1 MRKPRLLPP
10 MPRRQPD
17 FSLAIVN
24 IVLLLVFFFL
34 ITGSLVQQGETE
46 VDLAETSDLPLER
59 LPRPLLLIDS
69 VGAMAL
75 DGVSVTE
82 DTLSAALDPER
93 PEALY
98 LLADAG
104 LPADRLLALTARS
117 DLKGISMRLVTLH
130 IRPATGQVP

>member
-1 MRKPRLLPP
+1 MQKARLLPP
-10 MPRRQPD
+10 TPRRQPD

-59 LPRPLLLIDS
+59 LPRPLLLIDAG
-69 VGAMAL
+69 GAMAL
-75 DGVSVTE
+75 DGVAVTE
-82 DTLSAALDPER
+82 DTLAETLAPDR

-98 LLADAG
+98 LLADSG
-104 LPADRLLALTARS
+104 LQADRLLSLTARP
-117 DLKGISMRLVTLH
+117 DLAGISMRLVTLH
-130 IRPATGQVP
+130 VRPGPRQEP